1 MQDDRG
7 RRETPGPSS
16 WAHRARSVGER
27 VIGHAGQALGEEHLG
42 TEALV
47 AFVDGELAAGAHQR
61 AAAHVAGCV
70 ECSNEVR
77 AQVQA
82 RSAVRTAAVPRLPL
96 GLLGAL
102 RDIPGAGADR
112 RWAPGSPT
120 RGAVVL
126 DANGGWVAVLR
137 PEEFTTGSTSSPAGG
152 RSQTAASPVDGQAG
166 AVDPDR
172 RHRPPA

>member
-16 WAHRARSVGER
+16 WAHRARSVGGR
-27 VIGHAGQALGEEHLG
+27 VIGHAGHALGEEHLG

-47 AFVDGELAAGAHQR
+47 AFVDGELAPGARQR
-61 AAAHVAGCV
+61 AATHVAGCV

-82 RSAVRTAAVPRLPL
+82 RSAVRTAAVPHVPL
-96 GLLGAL
+96 ELLGVL
-102 RDIPGAGADR
+102 RDIPGTGGDR
-112 RWAPGSPT
+112 GWVPGSPT

-126 DANGGWVAVLR
+126 DENGGWVAVLR
-137 PEEFTTGSTSSPAGG
+137 PEEFSTGSSSSPADE
-152 RSQTAASPVDGQAG
+152 RSQTAASPTNGQAG
-166 AVDPDR
+166 AAGTDR

>member
-7 RRETPGPSS
+7 RRETAGPSS

-27 VIGHAGQALGEEHLG
+27 VIGHAGHALGEEHLG

-47 AFVDGELAAGAHQR
+47 AFVDGELSLGAHQR

-70 ECSNEVR
+70 ECSDEVR

-82 RSAVRTAAVPRLPL
+82 RSAVRGAPVPRVPIE
-96 GLLGAL
+96 LLGAL
-102 RDIPGAGADR
+102 RGIPGAGGDHG
-112 RWAPGSPT
+112 WVPGSAT

-126 DANGGWVAVLR
+126 DENGGWVAVLR
-137 PEEFTTGSTSSPAGG
+137 PDEFGATSSSSPPTCRWQTPTLPA
-152 RSQTAASPVDGQAG
+152 DGQAG
-166 AVDPDR
+166 TADTDR